1 MPYELV
7 INLPT
12 NKQILPIV
20 IGIAAVVILGIII
33 ALKIFSFSDRQ
44 KARHSQK
51 ISAELKREKTM
62 DKVVRRENAA
72 SATPSKTVHQIKRES
87 RDPEKRKQQEA
98 LETNTLVGGTSDA
111 QKEEKHAADY
121 YGQLGISSKRS
132 KQLDKA
138 KERAILNGYL
148 QKSNTAPIR
157 PVYSNTSD
165 ARQQQMNELN
175 SDQVGDEANTPALV
189 MDSAAPSAVKYTNGD
204 TYKHNLRQ
212 KQIQLKRPSSARAA
226 AQPAQE
232 DTAYE
237 GAIRPEI
244 GTEVSNSEPAV
255 VATVPEE
262 KPDILKYGEEA
273 IIPAAQ
279 EAVNGFVPDRE
290 VLEQNSLGEAENT

>member
-12 NKQILPIV
+12 NKQIMPI
-20 IGIAAVVILGIII
+20 IIAIAVVVVVGIII
-33 ALKIFSFSDRQ
+33 ALKIFSFYDRQ

-51 ISAELKREKTM
+51 ISAEIKREKTM

-72 SATPSKTVHQIKRES
+72 SAAPTKTIHQIKRES

-157 PVYSNTSD
+157 PVYSNTAD

-189 MDSAAPSAVKYTNGD
+189 MDSAAPSAVKYTND

-212 KQIQLKRPSSARAA
+212 KQIQLKRPSSSRAA
-226 AQPAQE
+226 PQPAKE

-237 GAIRPEI
+237 GAIRPQT
-244 GTEVSNSEPAV
+244 GTEVSNAEPDF

-262 KPDILKYGEEA
+262 KPEILKYGEEA

-279 EAVNGFVPDRE
+279 EAVNGFVPDRD
-290 VLEQNSLGEAENT
+290 VLEKNALEEAENT

>member
-44 KARHSQK
+44 KARHNQK

-72 SATPSKTVHQIKRES
+72 SATPTKTVHQIKRES

-121 YGQLGISSKRS
+121 YGQLGISSSRS

-138 KERAILNGYL
+138 KDRAILNGYL

-157 PVYSNTSD
+157 PVYSNTPG
-165 ARQQQMNELN
+165 ARQQQMDELN
-175 SDQVGDEANTPALV
+175 SDHIGDEANTPALV
-189 MDSAAPSAVKYTNGD
+189 MDSAAPSAVRYTDN
-204 TYKHNLRQ
+204 TYHRNTRQ
-212 KQIQLKRPSSARAA
+212 KAIHLKRPSSARVDQPSEETAA
-226 AQPAQE
+226 
-232 DTAYE
+232 
-237 GAIRPEI
+237 
-244 GTEVSNSEPAV
+244 
-255 VATVPEE
+255 
-262 KPDILKYGEEA
+262 
-273 IIPAAQ
+273 PAAQ
-279 EAVNGFVPDRE
+279 ETEQVIAPVENVPGQSTPE
-290 VLEQNSLGEAENT
+290 EAENA